1 MSLLELDSLDKRIVI
16 GAIVAPHGVRGEFR
30 VMPLTENPDIF
41 TALKYFFLEDGRKL
55 SIVAAR
61 FHKNVF
67 LVKVNEVNNMD
78 EAELLRGKKVIIDT
92 VDLPPLKEDQFYVS
106 DLIGFSVYDEDG
118 SVLGKLKDVLAT
130 GSNDVFVVL
139 AADGSEILVPALKA
153 NIKEINM
160 ADKRILVK
168 LPEWAE

>member
-1 MSLLELDSLDKRIVI
+1 M
-16 GAIVAPHGVRGEFR
+16 
-30 VMPLTENPDIF
+30 
-41 TALKYFFLEDGRKL
+41 
-55 SIVAAR
+55 
-61 FHKNVF
+61 
-67 LVKVNEVNNMD
+67 
-78 EAELLRGKKVIIDT
+78 LRGKKVIIDT

>member
-1 MSLLELDSLDKRIVI
+1 M
-16 GAIVAPHGVRGEFR
+16 
-30 VMPLTENPDIF
+30 F

-78 EAELLRGKKVIIDT
+78 EAELLRGKKVLIDT

-139 AADGSEILVPALKA
+139 AADGSEILVPPFKA
-153 NIKEINM
+153 NIKAINM